1 MANELKLPY
10 VRFVRR
16 VSSASKAI
24 TQWKSTMAETFE
36 ALKIAPWREATA
48 LAADVSMP
56 VNAPLTFAPSDAYD
70 TYKMSST
77 VATTGKQICYMG
89 MVAYRYT
96 IPADAITDSTH
107 PTAVTLSLGADKF
120 NTSGLRVALY
130 LSNTAT
136 PPTDWTICREGTQHI
151 ADETID
157 TVTLGILAS
166 RTLLVS
172 GSVNAA
178 GDYTV
183 TFDPVISANNSYLY
197 VIISNYDYE
206 DSRASREYYI
216 EGSGVLD
223 GANVQ
228 VSFEA
233 AVTADSP
240 VLIGDGR
247 FKAGGKFQT
256 ITANVTTWKQNN
268 TKNLITMVSTLN
280 GEEWN
285 LATYPQNIFNAAIT
299 NTISYFDGNA
309 ETTIGVESG
318 KVSGCVM
325 VRGVKL
331 LAGYPFTKFSFGES
345 TVVDLRLKSLNLLVN
360 VWYGKPIETTPS
372 YLRGYGSPT
381 SASMCNEDFWF
392 SNSVTGVKLQWQAT
406 NNTWT
411 ESPDLTLL
419 HGGQFLLKSG
429 SLYTGA
435 DAFPVNIAGTG
446 IYYMIVTVAPVT
458 MSPAS
463 AGASTNAIFKP
474 GEFLYLS

>member
-16 VSSASKAI
+16 VSSSSKAI
-24 TQWKSTMAETFE
+24 TQWKNTMTETFE
-36 ALKIAPWREATA
+36 ALKIAPWRESTA
-48 LAADVSMP
+48 LASDVSMP

-70 TYKMSST
+70 TFKMSST
-77 VATTGKQICYMG
+77 VATTGKQICHMG

-157 TVTLGILAS
+157 TVALGILAS

-183 TFDPVISANNSYLY
+183 TFDPAITANNSYLY

-206 DSRASREYYI
+206 DFRASREYYI

-228 VSFEA
+228 VGFEA
-233 AVTADSP
+233 AVTADLP
-240 VLIGDGR
+240 VVIWDGR
-247 FKAGGKFQT
+247 FKAGGKYSAYSGAAT
-256 ITANVTTWKQNN
+256 YLQNN
-268 TKNLITMVSTLN
+268 TKSLITKNAMN
-280 GEEWN
+280 GEEW
-285 LATYPQNIFNAAIT
+285 LVGTFPQNTFGGVYT
-299 NTISYFDGNA
+299 NTISQFDGNA
-309 ETTIGVESG
+309 ETVIGVEAAG

-325 VRGVKL
+325 VRAVKL
-331 LAGYPFTKFSFGES
+331 LKGLPFTKLSFGEV
-345 TVVDLRLKSLNLLVN
+345 TVVDLRLKSLNLLCN
-360 VWYGKPIETTPS
+360 VWYGKPIETSPTAS
-372 YLRGYGSPT
+372 SGYGKPT
-381 SASMCNEDFWF
+381 DASLAMEDFWF
-392 SNSVTGVKLQWQAT
+392 KDSVTGAKLT
-406 NNTWT
+406 
-411 ESPDLTLL
+411 
-419 HGGQFLLKSG
+419 
-429 SLYTGA
+429 
-435 DAFPVNIAGTG
+435 
-446 IYYMIVTVAPVT
+446 YY
-458 MSPAS
+458 
-463 AGASTNAIFKP
+463 
-474 GEFLYLS
+474 